1 MNGIIPYCPKCGH
14 SKHVRW
20 DPATNSFVCVV
31 HGIVLE
37 DSIIDSGPEWRTFDA
52 EDVNRRSRV
61 GAPITERVHDRGIT
75 TFIRASIRDQR
86 GRKLAI
92 IQAKLRRSGNEK
104 LIKLL
109 SELNSTAARLGF
121 KQHVI
126 EDAAKLLRDISRSK
140 ILRKNHLYEYIA
152 AALIIAAK
160 INRIPTTITEVAG
173 KLGISKERVWTAYRE
188 LIANLRVKLATHNPQ
203 LYVPKIVSKLGL
215 SQPVETLANKIVY
228 MLIRTGIAQGKPPQ
242 AVAAAAVYLASIL
255 LDEKKNQSQV
265 AKVIGMTDAT
275 IRNRYRDVVDNF
287 YVEVKL

>member
-1 MNGIIPYCPKCGH
+1 
-14 SKHVRW
+14 
-20 DPATNSFVCVV
+20 
-31 HGIVLE
+31 
-37 DSIIDSGPEWRTFDA
+37 
-52 EDVNRRSRV
+52 
-61 GAPITERVHDRGIT
+61 
-75 TFIRASIRDQR
+75 
-86 GRKLAI
+86 LAI

-152 AALIIAAK
+152 AALVIAAK

-265 AKVIGMTDAT
+265 ARVIGMTDAT